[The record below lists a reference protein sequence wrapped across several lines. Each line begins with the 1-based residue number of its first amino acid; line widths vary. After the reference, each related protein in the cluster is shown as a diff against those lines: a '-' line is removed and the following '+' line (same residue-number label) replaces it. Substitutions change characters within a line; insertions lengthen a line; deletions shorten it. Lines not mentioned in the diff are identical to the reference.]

1 MSAPEKRALVAGWF
15 SYEGAGTTAGDLMA
29 KDLVAVWLAAEGYQV
44 DVALGP
50 EYEGGLRLD
59 DANPDDYAIAVFVCG
74 PFMPRVWEARFL
86 GRFARCFVVG
96 VNLSLPEPLATFDP
110 FDVLLERDSD
120 RDVRPDVTFLSTR
133 PLVPVVGLCLVEDYE
148 EGRTREAYAA
158 IREMLDRRSAAVV
171 PIDTRLPANAGG
183 LRSSAEVESL
193 LARMDL
199 VVTTRLHGTVLSL
212 KNGVPVVAIDVETGG
227 AKVKKQADAL
237 GWPAVFTVDDLSLDR
252 LLAAYDYCLGEEAHR
267 KAREIAGSALLRVEE
282 TRKRFMAAIASATLP
297 GPLHDERERF
307 ARSHGVSFG

>member
-1 MSAPEKRALVAGWF
+1 MRTPGKRALIAGWF

-29 KDLVAVWLAAEGYQV
+29 KDLVASWLAAEGYQA
-44 DVALGP
+44 DVALGA
-50 EYEGGLRLD
+50 EFGGGLRLE
-59 DANPDDYAIAVFVCG
+59 DANPDDYAVAVFVCG
-74 PFMPRVWEARFL
+74 PYMPRVWEARFL

-96 VNLSLPEPLATFDP
+96 VNLSLPVPLAAFDP

-120 RDVRPDVTFLSTR
+120 RDVRPDVTFLSTP

-148 EGRTREAYAA
+148 EGRTREANAA

-171 PIDTRLPANAGG
+171 PIDTRLPVNAGG
-183 LRSSAEVESL
+183 LRSSEEVESL

-212 KNGVPVVAIDVETGG
+212 KNGVPVVAVDVETGG

-237 GWPAVFTVDDLSLDR
+237 GWPAVFIVDDLPLHR
-252 LLAAYDYCLGEEAHR
+252 LLAAYDYCLGDEARR
-267 KAREIAGSALLRVEE
+267 KAREVARSAFLRAEE
-282 TRKRFMAAIASATLP
+282 TRERFVAAIAAATFP
-297 GPLHDERERF
+297 GPRHDERQRF
-307 ARSHGVSFG
+307 ARSQGV